1 MNAPFQARAGLRD
14 PFTAFVCDDAT
25 ADMKSARRSGV
36 SAILFAPLP
45 SRIASANA

>member
-25 ADMKSARRSGV
+25 AA
-36 SAILFAPLP
+36 APGFKL
-45 SRIASANA
+45 